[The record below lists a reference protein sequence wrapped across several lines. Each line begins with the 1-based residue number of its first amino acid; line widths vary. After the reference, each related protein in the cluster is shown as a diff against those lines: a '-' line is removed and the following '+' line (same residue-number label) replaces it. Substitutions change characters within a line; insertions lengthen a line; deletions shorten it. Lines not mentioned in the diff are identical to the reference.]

1 MHIHAPSGR
10 ANSTSVSVGEVVGHG
25 IDGVMST
32 NAGDVSAPALAEVT
46 CRAIRC
52 FLRSV
57 GLNRRRFAT
66 RPLDKTV
73 LKATACSQRSS
84 GMRACPLRRARRQRS
99 KRLANSV
106 KAASAGVSIGIDL
119 GSISQ
124 IDQEMKVYLRS
135 TTFQMSRTLTGST
148 RVSYH
153 KDHVSRLLKALE
165 WTPQRPLN
173 RASQRDERK
182 IKRWRT
188 NVWPELKKSAPRAAT
203 DRMH

>member
-32 NAGDVSAPALAEVT
+32 NAGDVSAPALAEVA

-73 LKATACSQRSS
+73 LKATACFQRSS

-106 KAASAGVSIGIDL
+106 KAASAGVSIGVDI

-124 IDQEMKVYLRS
+124 IDHEMKVYLRS

-148 RVSYH
+148 Q
-153 KDHVSRLLKALE
+153 LLKE
-165 WTPQRPLN
+165 
-173 RASQRDERK
+173 RASACCVEMFTKLKFSER
-182 IKRWRT
+182 R
-188 NVWPELKKSAPRAAT
+188 VAASINGFIL
-203 DRMH
+203 RILAIA